1 MGNLQG
7 SHENSLEEQEMFEM
21 QVDESYNPSGL
32 LSDQQAK
39 IDYLRQMHKR
49 EAQEYRKR
57 YLISSAKKEDSALV
71 DQQAHK

>member
-7 SHENSLEEQEMFEM
+7 SHEISLEEQEMFEM

-39 IDYLRQMHKR
+39 IDYLR
-49 EAQEYRKR
+49 
-57 YLISSAKKEDSALV
+57 
-71 DQQAHK
+71 